1 VIAAYDVRPMADGD
15 LYGLDVA
22 FGVFKRLAEG
32 DSPLRLLV
40 FLAKSPRQQE
50 ARRYL
55 HARLHSLTADAR
67 ERTSIKV
74 GDDLTEIFDGQV
86 IYLRPTR
93 RDGDA
98 VSVREALAFG
108 APTVASDIVRRPPG
122 TRLVSGHDVGV
133 WTAAVA
139 EVLHQ
144 PPMPGELNAANTLI
158 PGADAIVPAV
168 LSLYV
173 SHTHRTVGERVS

>member
-1 VIAAYDVRPMADGD
+1 
-15 LYGLDVA
+15 
-22 FGVFKRLAEG
+22 VFQRLAEV

-40 FLAKSPRQQE
+40 FLAKSPRRLA

-55 HARLHSLTADAR
+55 RARLQSLTADAR

-74 GDDLTEIFDGQV
+74 GDDLTDIFDRQV
-86 IYLRPTR
+86 VYLRPTR

-98 VSVREALAFG
+98 VSVREALASG
-108 APTVASDIVRRPPG
+108 IPTVASDIVRRPPG
-122 TRLVSGHDVGV
+122 TRLVSGHDVGA

-144 PPMPGELNAANTLI
+144 PPMPGALNAANTLI

-168 LSLYV
+168 LGLYAP
-173 SHTHRTVGERVS
+173 HAHRTVGEKVS